1 MRKVGLEDVLDLVQ
15 YEKVRDERRRAL
27 IALKQHR
34 RVGLGPDLTLLF
46 ENRETVLFQVQ
57 EMIRAE
63 RIVEPA
69 RLQEE
74 IDAYNALVPEPGQL
88 SATLFIELP
97 ALVHMPQA
105 EVHRAVNRFQGLERA
120 LSLHVGTLAL
130 PAVFEAGHSTEE
142 KMAAVHYVRFE
153 VPQAARDALAAGA
166 AARLVVAHRDYAAE
180 SLLSAATLQELRR
193 DLAS

>member
-1 MRKVGLEDVLDLVQ
+1 VRKVGLEDVLDLVQ
-15 YEKVRDERRRAL
+15 YEKVRDERRRAI

-63 RIVEPA
+63 RIVQSA

-97 ALVHMPQA
+97 ALVHMTQA

-120 LSLHVGTLAL
+120 LTLHVGAQAL

-166 AARLVVAHRDYAAE
+166 AARLVVAHSDYAAE